1 MSEFVLRV
9 LIIIPWLFIGW
20 LLGKAFS
27 GDMGWL
33 LVVTLV
39 IILVPLAGIINLITI
54 AVVRGRA
61 VLKTVIQAQKD
72 ATDGDSTTKRVEA
85 TNIADLPWYNPRRW
99 TK

>member
-1 MSEFVLRV
+1 MSEFILRV

-33 LVVTLV
+33 LVITLV
-39 IILVPLAGIINLITI
+39 IILVPLAGVINLITI
-54 AVVRGRA
+54 ALVRGRKL
-61 VLKTVIQAQKD
+61 LKTVIEAQRD
-72 ATDGDSTTKRVEA
+72 AADGKKSAGRVEA
-85 TNIADLPWYNPRRW
+85 TNIADLPWYNPKRW